1 VNKNTSA
8 ATPRNVLDQPAT
20 NTPAET
26 AARLREKASRS
37 QGIANRERIRDRII
51 KTLSS

>member
-1 VNKNTSA
+1 MNKNASA

-20 NTPAET
+20 STPAET
-26 AARLREKASRS
+26 VARLREKALRS
-37 QGIANRERIRDRII
+37 QGIANRERIRDRIG